1 MLKVEGLDV
10 CYGDLQVLWDV
21 SLEVDQGDIVALI
34 GPNGAGKTT
43 TLKTIAGLLKPSR
56 GQVSFCGERIDPRFP
71 HQIVDLGLSLVP
83 EWKGVFASLSVLE
96 NLELGAFPA
105 KARPSKAATLGQV
118 FEIFPILAER
128 QAQKAGTLSGGER
141 QMLAI
146 GRAMMSRPTLLML
159 DEPSLGLAPLIVR
172 QIFEVIKRVSAE
184 GVSILLVEQN
194 VRLSL
199 EIARHAYVIESGRI
213 VQHDRAASLLRDER
227 VKEAYLGL

>member
-21 SLEVDQGDIVALI
+21 SLEVEQGDIVALI

-56 GQVSFCGERIDPRFP
+56 GQVTFCGERIDRCFP

-105 KARPSKAATLGQV
+105 KARPGKAATLSQV

-159 DEPSLGLAPLIVR
+159 DEPSLGLAPLIVK

-213 VQHDRAASLLRDER
+213 VQHDSAECLLRDER